1 MIVDTPQAG
10 DKITEKGVPTEQF
23 QALLESLELA
33 VNLNTPIVGSGS
45 PEGVVTANPYQ
56 VYLDSTGGAGT
67 IQYRKMTGT
76 GNTGWILV

>member
-1 MIVDTPQAG
+1 MIIDTPQAG
-10 DKITEKGVPTEQF
+10 DQITEKGVPTEQF

-45 PEGVVTANPYQ
+45 PEGVVTAIPYQ
-56 VYLDSTGGAGT
+56 VYLDSSGGAGA